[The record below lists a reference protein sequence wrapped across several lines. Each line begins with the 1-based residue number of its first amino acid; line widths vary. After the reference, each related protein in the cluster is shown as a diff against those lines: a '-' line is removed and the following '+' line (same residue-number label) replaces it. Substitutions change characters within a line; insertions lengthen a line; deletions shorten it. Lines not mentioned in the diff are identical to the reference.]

1 MADSS
6 LIPIWLNWS
15 GRIVLVVGLGTVG
28 QRRALTF
35 QKAGATV
42 IGLDP
47 MPQIRGPAWGELIRN
62 GLELRSEPYQTELF
76 EELSQINSVPS
87 LVLACA
93 TENVNQRVVADARR
107 HGIWVASATSTGEH
121 RPDAHLG
128 AVAAGEHVSMAIH
141 SGNAAP
147 ALAST
152 LRTNFEEQLLTPA
165 DELAKA
171 ALKWR
176 TEILS
181 RVANAHERRRLL
193 SLFGDRSMLEL
204 ETNSPGQG
212 VAKIESILQLALD
225 SMPPEPK
232 LEPE

>member
-28 QRRALTF
+28 QRRALMF

-93 TENVNQRVVADARR
+93 TENVNQRVVHDARSR
-107 HGIWVASATSTGEH
+107 SIWVASATS
-121 RPDAHLG
+121 
-128 AVAAGEHVSMAIH
+128 AGEHVSMAIH

-176 TEILS
+176 TEILN
-181 RVANAHERRRLL
+181 RVADTHERRRLL
-193 SLFGDRSMLEL
+193 SLFGDRSILEL